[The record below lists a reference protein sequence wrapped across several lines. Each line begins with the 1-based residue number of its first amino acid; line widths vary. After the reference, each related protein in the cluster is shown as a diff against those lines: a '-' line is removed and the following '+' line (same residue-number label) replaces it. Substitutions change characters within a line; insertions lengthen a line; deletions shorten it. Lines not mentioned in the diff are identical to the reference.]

1 MHREI
6 DTFNG
11 DLNARGTMEQPLR
24 VITFCVIFNNLTK
37 ILCSQIKI
45 SWFIKDHEQVKIE

>member
-1 MHREI
+1 MLQKISSFTRQHMHREI

-24 VITFCVIFNNLTK
+24 VITFCVIFNNLTE
-37 ILCSQIKI
+37 IL
-45 SWFIKDHEQVKIE
+45 

>member
-1 MHREI
+1 
-6 DTFNG
+6 
-11 DLNARGTMEQPLR
+11 MEQPLR
-24 VITFCVIFNNLTK
+24 VITFCVIFNNLTE